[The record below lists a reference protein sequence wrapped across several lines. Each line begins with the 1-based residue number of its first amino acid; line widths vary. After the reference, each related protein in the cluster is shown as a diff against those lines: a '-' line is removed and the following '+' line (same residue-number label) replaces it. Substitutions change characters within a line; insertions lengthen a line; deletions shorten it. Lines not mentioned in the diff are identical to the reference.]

1 MRQVP
6 LAVVVSG
13 RLDLP
18 ADLPILNEPEQ
29 PVVIATGSDA
39 VIPGSASR

>member
-1 MRQVP
+1 MADA

-18 ADLPILNEPEQ
+18 PDLPLLNEPEQ
-29 PVVIATGSDA
+29 RVVIATGVGRGA
-39 VIPGSASR
+39 ARA